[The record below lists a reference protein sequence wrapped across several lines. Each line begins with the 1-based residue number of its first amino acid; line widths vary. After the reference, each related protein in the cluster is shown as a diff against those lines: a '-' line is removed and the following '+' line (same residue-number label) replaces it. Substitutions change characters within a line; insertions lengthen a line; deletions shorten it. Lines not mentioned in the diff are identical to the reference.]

1 MTLEERL
8 KDRLVEVAYLFIFVD
23 KVINACFEKNIGE
36 RCFYLGGILKQGQM
50 FALRKG

>member
-23 KVINACFEKNIGE
+23 KVINACFEK
-36 RCFYLGGILKQGQM
+36 ILDRG
-50 FALRKG
+50 ASN